1 MATVLSLVIIFL
13 FFFRFFL
20 LFGFTLPLWLSLVA
34 SCQSFPHHTIHYLG
48 TANAMHI
55 VYVDGSRDQGPL
67 LGRVSMAMYT
77 VAVAFVAL
85 R

>member
-1 MATVLSLVIIFL
+1 
-13 FFFRFFL
+13 
-20 LFGFTLPLWLSLVA
+20 
-34 SCQSFPHHTIHYLG
+34 
-48 TANAMHI
+48 MHV